1 MYNYIYNIY
10 ILYMFIII
18 ILLYLRAW
26 AACMYVW
33 KLRAEI
39 LEMAMEKVEN
49 YTHAHSEAVGLK
61 LSRKRR
67 EDTGWVSIIIILYR
81 PSDIWK
87 W

>member
-1 MYNYIYNIY
+1 MQLNHIWYIYIY
-10 ILYMFIII
+10 IIMFIII
-18 ILLYLRAW
+18 IIMLLYLRVW

-33 KLRAEI
+33 KICAEI
-39 LEMAMEKVEN
+39 LEMAMEK
-49 YTHAHSEAVGLK
+49 AVVQQGLK

-67 EDTGWVSIIIILYR
+67 EDTGWVSMIIILYR